1 MPLLLAEQ
9 VGSDGLVVATDI
21 DVVWAETARSSNV
34 HVIKHNVVTEQ
45 PPGVSFDLIHARL
58 VLVHVPERARALH
71 NIVRALK
78 PGGWLL
84 IEDADPNLQPLA
96 CIIENSPAEVLI
108 NKLRRG
114 FRELMQRRGV
124 DLSYGRTLPRTLRD
138 AGLEDVMADAYFPIG
153 QPECQALERATVS
166 MLAAQMITAQLASEV
181 EIQTCLNYLD
191 SQKLDIATA
200 PMISAWGRRPA
211 R

>member
-21 DVVWAETARSSNV
+21 DVIWAEKARSSNV
-34 HVIKHNVVTEQ
+34 RVVKHDVVTEQ
-45 PPGVSFDLIHARL
+45 PPEVSFDLIHARL
-58 VLVHVPERARALH
+58 VLVHLPERAGVLH
-71 NIVRALK
+71 NLVCALK

-84 IEDADPNLQPLA
+84 IEDADPNLQPSA
-96 CIIENSPAEVLI
+96 CIVEYGPAEALI

-114 FRELMQRRGV
+114 SRELMQQRGA

-138 AGLEDVMADAYFPIG
+138 AGLENVMADAFFPIG
-153 QPECQALERATVS
+153 QPECQALERATVL
-166 MLAAQMITAQLASEV
+166 MLAAQMIEAHLASEA
-181 EIQTCLNYLD
+181 EIGTCLHYLD
-191 SQKLDIATA
+191 SEKLDIATS

-211 R
+211 